1 MVTRIAVNA
10 FLGVFAY
17 SPFLHEGRRLHLVA
31 GDASRPSFDM
41 NEPPDPGF
49 SEAAVT
55 GATAVN
61 RIATT
66 VEIEA

>member
-1 MVTRIAVNA
+1 
-10 FLGVFAY
+10 
-17 SPFLHEGRRLHLVA
+17 
-31 GDASRPSFDM
+31 M